1 MPSLVGSEMC
11 IRDRNEGNGTPE
23 RNIFFAN
30 LCICIA
36 DQHRGTSS
44 AMNRGSSSSRSS
56 STAAVV
62 AATSPQRRRRAPLWR
77 VGLLFYVSVTER
89 VLCILALGHSP
100 AAAWLFTAAAYLL
113 RCCCCD
119 DHGRRRE
126 EDPSPSDWNTLPSE
140 PSDPS
145 HCLLERSTRST
156 RCRVANSITENTMI
170 DLKHSN
176 SNFLYAFFTGKFL
189 PSGRQLSFQKTEQD
203 FSTLWQAF
211 SPGDVQ
217 KRPLPPQ

>member
-1 MPSLVGSEMC
+1 MP
-11 IRDRNEGNGTPE
+11 RD
-23 RNIFFAN
+23 A
-30 LCICIA
+30 
-36 DQHRGTSS
+36 
-44 AMNRGSSSSRSS
+44 SRIVEQQKQRHSSS

-62 AATSPQRRRRAPLWR
+62 AATSRQRRRRAPLWR
-77 VGLLFYVSVTER
+77 VGLLFCVLVAER
-89 VLCILALGHSP
+89 VLCASWLWAINQQQRTCY
-100 AAAWLFTAAAYLL
+100 AAAVMTTVVGGKRTLL
-113 RCCCCD
+113 PATGTPCRMS
-119 DHGRRRE
+119 RRIHH
-126 EDPSPSDWNTLPSE
+126 N
-140 PSDPS
+140 
-145 HCLLERSTRST
+145 CLLERSTRSA
-156 RCRVANSITENTMI
+156 RCRIANSITESTMI